1 MSQTLDISKP
11 REQDVTISIII
22 NAVVAVSDDAC
33 VGLVLRV

>member
-33 VGLVLRV
+33 VDLVLRV